1 MESPSSGAILPLKRP
16 ERYRL
21 RSAVVIPTFPQI
33 LNELVQNALD
43 AGAARIDCWIN
54 LEKGNET
61 IRVED
66 DGHGLDKDGLNQIGR
81 ASGEHL
87 IMHLW
92 SWVKG

>member
-1 MESPSSGAILPLKRP
+1 MESPSSEAILPLKRP
-16 ERYRL
+16 DRCRL
-21 RSAVVIPTFPQI
+21 RSAVVVPTFPQI

-87 IMHLW
+87 IMLL
-92 SWVKG
+92 